1 MTTPKDKTPDN
12 ARQMSDQDLQA
23 RLQSY
28 SPAGPSDLLKARI
41 LKMAE
46 QTPQDQGQQDAAIN
60 TQPIAQNDHTP
71 REGRSFGKM
80 KWAAGLVCAFSL
92 GIMALTQIGTN
103 QADESD
109 IWQEAALELGVSD
122 IYDWVENEN

>member
-1 MTTPKDKTPDN
+1 MTSSKNNMPDN
-12 ARQMSDQDLQA
+12 AHLMNDQDLQA

-28 SPAGPSDLLKARI
+28 SPAGPSDLLKIRI

-46 QTPQDQGQQDAAIN
+46 QTPQDKGEQDTVLPAK
-60 TQPIAQNDHTP
+60 PIAQNDP
-71 REGRSFGKM
+71 APKKVRRFGQM
-80 KWAAGLVCAFSL
+80 KWAAGLICAFSL
-92 GIMALTQIGTN
+92 GMFALTQIDSG
-103 QADESD
+103 QAEQSD